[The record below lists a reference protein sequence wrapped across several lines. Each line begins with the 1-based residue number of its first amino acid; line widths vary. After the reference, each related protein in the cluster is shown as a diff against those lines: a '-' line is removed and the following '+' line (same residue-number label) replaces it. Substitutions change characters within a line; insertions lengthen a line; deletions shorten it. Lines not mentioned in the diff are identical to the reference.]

1 MTLLLLRITKNG
13 KAEGLPG
20 VLSEMVKVAGEA
32 DPRITILNCV
42 TLSIYISI
50 FFTCFYTTFTVYFY
64 YIPPGL

>member
-1 MTLLLLRITKNG
+1 MTSLLLRITKNG

-32 DPRITILNCV
+32 DPRIIILNCV

-50 FFTCFYTTFTVYFY
+50 FFTYYITFTVYFY